1 MPLEIR
7 TKSKVVSWKM
17 KSVYQLVAGRT
28 DAGFRTS
35 QYLLESRPGS
45 LLLIPLKR
53 KWMGTQALLFALILT
68 PIVIV
73 LLSIGQLILQ
83 TYPTG
88 WLPVALA
95 LLIPAL
101 ILSSRWSRILALK
114 RSRLPMARVL
124 HPEIK
129 TIKPSRFSAAL
140 TVMTEEGEMS
150 LIVQGRNSTVSHALE
165 LAGTPLANSANTV

>member
-1 MPLEIR
+1 
-7 TKSKVVSWKM
+7 M

-53 KWMGTQALLFALILT
+53 KWMGTKALLFAVILT

-73 LLSIGQLILQ
+73 LLSIGELIIQ

-88 WLPVALA
+88 WFPVALA
-95 LLIPAL
+95 LIIPAL
-101 ILSSRWSRILALK
+101 ILSSRWSQSIALK
-114 RSRLPMARVL
+114 HSKLPMARVL

-129 TIKPSRFSAAL
+129 TSKPGRFSAAL

-150 LIVQGRNSTVSHALE
+150 LIVQGRNSTVSRALE
-165 LAGTPLANSANTV
+165 LAGTPVANSANTV

>member
-1 MPLEIR
+1 M
-7 TKSKVVSWKM
+7 
-17 KSVYQLVAGRT
+17 
-28 DAGFRTS
+28 
-35 QYLLESRPGS
+35 
-45 LLLIPLKR
+45 LIPLKR